1 MSTGSETTPGA
12 QAREDS
18 STGAS
23 AGEGSLSDG
32 SLPISAVERDT
43 GIGKDTLRVWERRY
57 GFPAPAR
64 DAHGERVYPLEQVHT
79 LRIVRRLLDIGH
91 RPGRVLR
98 LSPAQI
104 RALAE
109 SSPGA
114 PLSRSR
120 APRHELERLMG
131 LLSGHESTALHAEL
145 VSLLHR
151 LGPRRFV
158 LEVAAPM
165 NTAVGDAWMRGRLEV
180 FEEHVYSEQ
189 IQAVMRQAIADLTPA
204 STSARPRVLL
214 STLPGEPHGL
224 GLLMAEI
231 LLRLEG
237 CECVSLGTQ
246 TPVVDLVRA
255 AAAHGSDVVA
265 LSASSLQGSRP
276 LLSGLGELRALLPPE
291 TQIWAGGAATA
302 LRRTRLAGVTPVTAL
317 EGIAGVVQRWR
328 LSNTPGAARAVDRA
342 LSADPIELE
351 RPA

>member
-1 MSTGSETTPGA
+1 MKSARGPLPAADPNEAAEVASPAGDGA
-12 QAREDS
+12 
-18 STGAS
+18 
-23 AGEGSLSDG
+23 
-32 SLPISAVERDT
+32 LPISAVERDT

-57 GFPAPAR
+57 GFPAPSR
-64 DAHGERVYPLEQVHT
+64 DAFGERVYPLDQVHT

-104 RALAE
+104 RTLAE

-114 PLSRSR
+114 PLSRAR
-120 APRHELERLMG
+120 APRQELERLMG
-131 LLSGHESTALHAEL
+131 LVAGHEASALQAEL
-145 VSLLHR
+145 VALRHR

-180 FEEHVYSEQ
+180 FEEHAYSEQ
-189 IQAVMRQAIADLTPA
+189 IQSVMRQAIAELAPA
-204 STSARPRVLL
+204 LGSARPRVLL
-214 STLPGEPHGL
+214 STLPGESHGL

-255 AAAHGSDVVA
+255 AEAHGSDVVA
-265 LSASSLQGSRP
+265 LSASSIQGGRP
-276 LLSGLGELRALLPPE
+276 LLSGLAELRALLPAD
-291 TQIWAGGAATA
+291 TQIWAGGGAAA

-328 LSNTPGAARAVDRA
+328 ESKLPEATPAEAPPMA
-342 LSADPIELE
+342 SQPIELE